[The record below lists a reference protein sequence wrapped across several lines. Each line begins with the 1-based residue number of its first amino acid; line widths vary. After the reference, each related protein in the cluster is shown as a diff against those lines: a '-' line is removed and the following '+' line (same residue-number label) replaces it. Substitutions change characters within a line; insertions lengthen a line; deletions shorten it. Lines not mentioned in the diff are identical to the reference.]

1 MNNVIEHKVH
11 EIDATLDFCRLRE
24 NVSVPDWNNEY

>member
-11 EIDATLDFCRLRE
+11 EIDATLNFCRLCE
-24 NVSVPDWNNEY
+24 NVSVPY